1 MGEVP
6 VGAVSAP
13 VAPAAPE
20 PRVAPSAAKAAKLA
34 ALNAGLKAL
43 PSETGTAPSAPVV
56 EKPANAAAPA
66 TPPPASDVP
75 AEDADA
81 AAPIVEKPA
90 AKVEP
95 VEEKPDAQ
103 TAKGLAAIDKQA
115 AKFRA
120 EQKTAREELA
130 MERADLARR
139 TAELNAKAGSL
150 DELRTLAK
158 KNPVAALAKLGIE
171 SEDDLEVVA
180 KTAYANSKTGKADP
194 RNKAY
199 AEQTAKEREYATK
212 LEALEAQQAE
222 LKQYVSQRDQ
232 QAALEQARATYSDAA
247 VKAIPAEPSL
257 IGTLHAKN
265 PGKARSALL
274 ELGIKMER
282 DAAVEDGAQP
292 HEYGKYTPSHAAV
305 VAEYEKQRRAELEE
319 QGVDVDAMLKRTAP
333 APAKTAAKTLDITT
347 TTGTRPVNG
356 NPSKAERLAAI
367 SSNLSKQFTA
377 T

>member
-20 PRVAPSAAKAAKLA
+20 PRVAPSIAKLA
-34 ALNAGLKAL
+34 KLASVNAGLKAL
-43 PSETGTAPSAPVV
+43 PSETAIAPVV
-56 EKPANAAAPA
+56 ETVNAAAPV

-75 AEDADA
+75 SEESDA

-139 TAELNAKAGSL
+139 SAELNAKAGSL
-150 DELRTLAK
+150 DEIKALAR
-158 KNPVAALAKLGIE
+158 KNPMAALAKLGIE

-180 KTAYANSKTGKADP
+180 KVAYANSKTGKADP

-265 PGKARSALL
+265 PGKARAALL
-274 ELGIKMER
+274 ELGMRMER

-292 HEYGKYTPSHAAV
+292 HEYGKYTPVHSAV
-305 VAEYEKQRRAELEE
+305 VAEYEKARRAELEE
-319 QGVDVDAMLKRTAP
+319 QGVDVDAMLK
-333 APAKTAAKTLDITT
+333 KTAVPVAARAPTRALDITAP
-347 TTGTRPVNG
+347 TGTRPVNG
-356 NPSKAERLAAI
+356 SPSKAERLAAI
-367 SSNLSKQFTA
+367 SSGLSKQFTTA
-377 T
+377 